1 MKTFESS
8 EKINA
13 EQTAHLPQDV
23 RALAG
28 KIGELPEAYREML
41 RPYVENMISSTLR
54 RREIFTQIQESVA
67 QLRLDMK
74 YLIFD
79 LESTRRER
87 DANSRR

>member
-41 RPYVENMISSTLR
+41 RPYVENMISGTLR